1 MGRLKLD
8 WLGQD
13 QRTFLSRGYLSP
25 GETPEDRYQSIC
37 DTIQEICDSN
47 SIDKSLPDG
56 DYNTDDIGQRF

>member
-37 DTIQEICDSN
+37 DAIQEI
-47 SIDKSLPDG
+47 
-56 DYNTDDIGQRF
+56 